1 MGLSRKFV
9 SGELPRLGLPP
20 WPAAWRGADAAGV
33 PQSAGLRSRAT
44 WQRVRVV
51 FESSNSSDNLRW
63 EMAAARSFAAG
74 PALHGSSISPPRPG
88 SAPPQR
94 KFESSAYQ
102 PAPSGTCTPLR
113 ATSGF
118 QCRVERPSAEPK
130 AEDQAFPKSRPALS
144 CRPDAFA
151 QLRRATPRCP
161 GFSARGSVGRPQP
174 SL

>member
-1 MGLSRKFV
+1 MWALAESSSLVNFPGLAFLLGRLRGEELMPLACLKV
-9 SGELPRLGLPP
+9 PASGHG
-20 WPAAWRGADAAGV
+20 
-33 PQSAGLRSRAT
+33 Q
-44 WQRVRVV
+44 RVV
-51 FESSNSSDNLRW
+51 FESSTPRIPRW

-74 PALHGSSISPPRPG
+74 PALHGSSISRPRPG
-88 SAPPQR
+88 SASPQR